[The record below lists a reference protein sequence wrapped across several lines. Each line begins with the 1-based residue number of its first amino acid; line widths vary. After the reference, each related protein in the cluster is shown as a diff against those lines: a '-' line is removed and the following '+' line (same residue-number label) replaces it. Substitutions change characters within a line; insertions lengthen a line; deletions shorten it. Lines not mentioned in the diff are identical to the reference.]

1 MRSISTV
8 APSPAPAPWQQ
19 GLEPRPSFQAPRSII
34 WKRVTGQPGAL
45 HQQHMIPTPKA
56 YNTLGPGL
64 AKQVSGPQGI
74 TGGEGP
80 WVGRVRGLIQGLG
93 ATGFRCLPA
102 VIKSNMKPTGGQK
115 RRRWLTGGLGT
126 SEDLPPRT
134 QGDRASPEGT
144 APCQLDSPQLMSPCC
159 GAGLGQRKQRWARKS
174 LARREFGQEENQHSG
189 PGILAI

>member
-1 MRSISTV
+1 M
-8 APSPAPAPWQQ
+8 
-19 GLEPRPSFQAPRSII
+19 
-34 WKRVTGQPGAL
+34 
-45 HQQHMIPTPKA
+45 
-56 YNTLGPGL
+56 
-64 AKQVSGPQGI
+64 
-74 TGGEGP
+74 
-80 WVGRVRGLIQGLG
+80 GRVRGLIQGLG

-159 GAGLGQRKQRWARKS
+159 GAGLGQRKQRWACIFNYIPTS
-174 LARREFGQEENQHSG
+174 QILPLSPQGLYLGEGENHSWFFKG
-189 PGILAI
+189 SSAHPPHFLVLDIETGLLFRSF